1 LRRWSNTHTGKK
13 LIKFLMHVA
22 TRRIFHLDT
31 WTITCQPAEQGAACS
46 EQQIVC
52 FASAGF
58 DASIAWRFHHMR
70 ENSPSES
77 GNSVVANK
85 VTPTSDGQ
93 TYVCGAAIRVQAAE

>member
-1 LRRWSNTHTGKK
+1 MRRWSNTHTGKK
-13 LIKFLMHVA
+13 LAKFLMHVA
-22 TRRIFHLDT
+22 TRRTFHLDT
-31 WTITCQPAEQGAACS
+31 WTITCQPAEEGAACS
-46 EQQIVC
+46 EEQIVC

-85 VTPTSDGQ
+85 VTPSLLL
-93 TYVCGAAIRVQAAE
+93 